1 MDFFTQFDG
10 NLLIG
15 IQHALNAD
23 WLTPV
28 MKGIT
33 LLAENG
39 IILILLCLAMILYK
53 RTRRLGIICASAL
66 LFTFIACNLCLK
78 PLIDR
83 VRPWVTFQMVNP
95 LMPPLGDGSFPS
107 GHTTNFMG
115 TAWAMFLAT
124 MPVKTDAGRCYDAVK
139 CLGWKGE
146 GVSARVMHRI
156 SVVMTV
162 LGVLVG
168 FSRLYLGMHYPS
180 DVICG
185 LLLGILIAALVYKA
199 ILRAEDKRGPM
210 DSWLPID
217 QERTK

>member
-1 MDFFTQFDG
+1 
-10 NLLIG
+10 
-15 IQHALNAD
+15 
-23 WLTPV
+23 
-28 MKGIT
+28 
-33 LLAENG
+33 
-39 IILILLCLAMILYK
+39 
-53 RTRRLGIICASAL
+53 
-66 LFTFIACNLCLK
+66 
-78 PLIDR
+78 
-83 VRPWVTFQMVNP
+83 
-95 LMPPLGDGSFPS
+95 
-107 GHTTNFMG
+107 
-115 TAWAMFLAT
+115 
-124 MPVKTDAGRCYDAVK
+124 
-139 CLGWKGE
+139 
-146 GVSARVMHRI
+146 MHRI